1 MAIAAADETLRDLI
15 SPCEG
20 RLRFF

>member
-1 MAIAAADETLRDLI
+1 MAMAAADETLRDLI

-20 RLRFF
+20 RLIFF